1 MADLLLAEQVQI
13 VLQGRLLHYDSWI
26 QGCSCFSS
34 LSAAA
39 AAVMLETS
47 QVATLE
53 KIDLAIYFCASEEAL
68 EMADP
73 ICWQNLLTHSYDK
86 LPEGEAQHV
95 GELRKNEKLCTLCEE
110 FATEALNYLSENKT
124 QTEIIGIL
132 HKSCSR
138 IPSFKQQC
146 IVLVDYYAPLFFL
159 EVSSIQA
166 EDFCRKVDLCEE
178 GVSIS
183 QELSKDKCD
192 ICHNAVTEAL
202 LKLKDPD
209 TELEIVQLLL
219 KACNSIGKNV
229 QKVSVTEK
237 ELLGQFKEYS
247 IVMTVIHLELH
258 STQRICLLTQ
268 PELVLDK
275 MDVHCNLPRFPLRS
289 SLGHQYQQQSR
300 SDFKTRT
307 SSCTPHGKRYLDEA
321 CKRLVFEYAPVI
333 IVNAEQFLETN
344 DICAILHACD
354 SAAAGMNE
362 ALVGSES
369 SMHAAS

>member
-1 MADLLLAEQVQI
+1 MDTRVLLFLFIVSWCWCCNARDLT
-13 VLQGRLLHYDSWI
+13 VLQ
-26 QGCSCFSS
+26 
-34 LSAAA
+34 
-39 AAVMLETS
+39 
-47 QVATLE
+47 
-53 KIDLAIYFCASEEAL
+53 
-68 EMADP
+68 
-73 ICWQNLLTHSYDK
+73 SYDK
-86 LPEGEAQHV
+86 LPEGESQHV

-110 FATEALNYLSENKT
+110 FAAEALNYLSENKT
-124 QTEIIGIL
+124 QTEIIAIL
-132 HKSCSR
+132 HKSCSK

-146 IVLVDYYAPLFFL
+146 IVWWTIMPLYFFL

-229 QKVSVTEK
+229 QK
-237 ELLGQFKEYS
+237 
-247 IVMTVIHLELH
+247 
-258 STQRICLLTQ
+258 
-268 PELVLDK
+268 
-275 MDVHCNLPRFPLRS
+275 
-289 SLGHQYQQQSR
+289 
-300 SDFKTRT
+300 
-307 SSCTPHGKRYLDEA
+307 

-344 DICAILHACD
+344 DICTILRACD
-354 SAAAGMNE
+354 SASVGMDE